1 MSLLTEIVVAGDVD
15 RWRAIGLTVD
25 ADGRAV
31 VGRVGLRFIP
41 LSPGEPPAVRA
52 LGFLE
57 VAGTTIDGFAVHQA
71 DPPSPAASPAT
82 GGGAHEN
89 GANLVDHVV
98 VMTPDLDRTSAA
110 ITAALGLERRRVRDA
125 GRGVTQ
131 GFFRAGEVILEVVQ
145 SPHVPAGDAA
155 PWGLVF
161 VVDDLDAVCERLG
174 PDLVGLP
181 KAAVQPGRFIA
192 SVREPAAGLGVPL
205 AFMSS

>member
-1 MSLLTEIVVAGDVD
+1 MSLLTEIVVAGEVD
-15 RWRAIGLTVD
+15 RWRAIGLAID

-31 VGRVGLRFIP
+31 VGRVGLRFVP
-41 LSPGEPPAVRA
+41 LSPGESPAVRA

-57 VAGTTIDGFAVHQA
+57 VAGTSIDGFAVHQA
-71 DPPSPAASPAT
+71 EPPEPAPSET
-82 GGGAHEN
+82 GGSAHEN

-98 VMTPDLDRTSAA
+98 VMTPDLERTSAA
-110 ITAALGLERRRVRDA
+110 ITSALGLERRRVRDA

-145 SPHVPAGDAA
+145 SPHVPDGDAA

-192 SVREPAAGLGVPL
+192 GVREPAAGLGVPL